1 MRLLTRQGSNI
12 EPYLLV
18 GLDTG
23 RELGETLTRDQSTK
37 DFFEQFSFFSIFS
50 ISRTEILHLFG
61 RNTRE
66 LHLKLLW
73 LQTSDSRR
81 TRLSEV

>member
-37 DFFEQFSFFSIFS
+37 
-50 ISRTEILHLFG
+50 G
-61 RNTRE
+61 
-66 LHLKLLW
+66 LL
-73 LQTSDSRR
+73 
-81 TRLSEV
+81 